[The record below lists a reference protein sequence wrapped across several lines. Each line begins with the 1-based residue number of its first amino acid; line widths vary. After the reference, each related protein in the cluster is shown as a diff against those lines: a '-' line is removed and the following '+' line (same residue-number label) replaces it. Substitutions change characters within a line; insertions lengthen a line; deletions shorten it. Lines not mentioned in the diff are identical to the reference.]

1 MGIFL
6 QDVKYAL
13 RTLRNSPSLTAAALL
28 TLAIGIGANTA
39 MFSLVDGVLLRPF
52 PYPDPERLVFI
63 WDSNPGQGWDRFSVS
78 PPNFIDYRDQAT
90 VFDSM
95 SAYYSTTV
103 TLTGVDEPERIP
115 AARVGPDYFQTF
127 GIAPQIGRA
136 FAPEDNEPGN
146 TGVVILSD
154 RLWARRFASDP
165 AILGR
170 QITIDGYPATIV
182 GVFTERTDAPAA
194 ADMWLPEDLSEDN
207 LGGRG
212 AHYFAVVAR
221 LAPGIGLER
230 ANDDIRQIAERLAA
244 EYPDSNFGWTALV
257 SSLHEDRVGGAR
269 GSLMVLTAAVAL
281 VLLIACANIANLL
294 LARATHRD
302 REIALRVALGAGRGR
317 IFAQVLS
324 ESVVMALIGGGLGI
338 AVAAGIMGAVTRLAP
353 GSLPRLDQV
362 GIDGRVLGFTLIV
375 SAATGLLFGMVPAAQ
390 SARADLVQSLK
401 ERSRTGRPG
410 RNGVRGALVVAEVAL
425 ALVVVAG
432 AGLLARSLWQ
442 LQAVDPGFSI
452 HNRVTARISLP
463 GALYPELERRIQ
475 FFDQLTERVS
485 GLPGVTAVGLAS
497 GLPMGGYNFI
507 ISFTVEGR
515 PDPPPDQEPSGHLRI
530 VSPGYFEAIG
540 LPLLQGR
547 DFNDSDRRDSGPAVV
562 ISKRLADLHFP
573 EGDPIGQ
580 RLRIGYGASRDDDRV
595 REIVGI
601 VGDARLGGLSV
612 DPLPAYYLT
621 YRQLPESAMDIVVS
635 AAGNATATIA
645 ALRREV
651 SALDADIPVYQVQT
665 LEERVLDSAAPQQFR
680 AALVGSF
687 AAVALLLACVGI
699 YGVMAYSVAQR
710 TRELGIRLA
719 LGADRGT
726 VLGLVLR
733 RGLALAG
740 MGIALGLVISAGANR
755 FLASLLFGVAPTD
768 PLTYAAV
775 AALLLAVSLLACYL
789 PARRA
794 TRVDPTV
801 AMRAE

>member
-221 LAPGIGLER
+221 LAPGIDLER

-635 AAGNATATIA
+635 AAGDATATIA

-699 YGVMAYSVAQR
+699 YGVMAHSVAQR

-740 MGIALGLVISAGANR
+740 MGIGLGLVISTAANR